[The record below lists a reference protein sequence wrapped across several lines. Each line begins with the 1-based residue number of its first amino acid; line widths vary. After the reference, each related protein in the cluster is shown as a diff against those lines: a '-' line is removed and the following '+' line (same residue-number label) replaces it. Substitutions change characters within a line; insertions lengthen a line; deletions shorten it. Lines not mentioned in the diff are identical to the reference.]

1 MSQSTKRFMVLMVVV
16 MGCLVLF
23 AAGDPGTVIVEKVDK
38 IKGIAEKVGYSLC
51 ALGFIA
57 GGVMKA
63 MGNQRANQLLIGSA
77 IGAFVVAMATSL
89 VSFFQ

>member
-1 MSQSTKRFMVLMVVV
+1 MSQSTKRFLVFLVVV
-16 MGCLVLF
+16 MGCLVLL
-23 AAGDPGTVIVEKVDK
+23 AVGDPETVIKEKVNK
-38 IKGIAEKVGYSLC
+38 IRDIAQNVGFTLC
-51 ALGFIA
+51 AIGFIA

>member
-1 MSQSTKRFMVLMVVV
+1 MSMNTKRFMVLAFVLLS
-16 MGCLVLF
+16 CFILF
-23 AAGDPGTVIVEKVDK
+23 AAGDAEAAITEKVDK
-38 IKGIAEKVGYSLC
+38 IKDIAQKVGFTLC
-51 ALGFIA
+51 AIGFIA

-89 VSFFQ
+89 VEFFA